1 MKIGGMFQ
9 DTSAPISFMGQ
20 TSDTFDQI
28 HTQNMMD
35 LSSLDFVCPN
45 ILIFIIN
52 IKPNLLLP
60 PGISWWVRLQKS
72 YLIIHL
78 QKYLLN
84 QLFHVKSLVLKFIFT
99 SFSTLF

>member
-1 MKIGGMFQ
+1 MSYIKVIIKKLIWIKNRKSVSYNMKIGGMFQ

-60 PGISWWVRLQKS
+60 PGIS
-72 YLIIHL
+72 
-78 QKYLLN
+78 
-84 QLFHVKSLVLKFIFT
+84 
-99 SFSTLF
+99 

>member
-35 LSSLDFVCPN
+35 LSRFCVPQYLN
-45 ILIFIIN
+45 IYHQY
-52 IKPNLLLP
+52 K
-60 PGISWWVRLQKS
+60 
-72 YLIIHL
+72 
-78 QKYLLN
+78 
-84 QLFHVKSLVLKFIFT
+84 T
-99 SFSTLF
+99 